1 MSINGKRAYELLDK
15 IGFIRTSGSAEEKK
29 ASEILMDEIRSL
41 GVEAKREAFEVE
53 DAIVHHATL
62 TVLEPYEKSYEV
74 TAWKCCPNAKLDG
87 EIYYA
92 QDAITPVDLANMKG
106 KIVLVNNYLRLP
118 TYKKMLES
126 GAIAFITYQGS
137 LLDKRE
143 DSDLDTRKLRANFRK
158 YGELP
163 GVNMLVED
171 AFELVVKKATK
182 AHLEI
187 EQEKVT
193 LTSHNVYATIPGTE
207 QPDTII
213 TLGAHYDS
221 VPFSTGVY
229 DNGAGSVI
237 IMEILREFVANP
249 PRRTLQFCW
258 FGSEEVGLEGSKA
271 YIAKHQDEVDKTR
284 LMINVDVAGA
294 PLGKDVAMITG
305 PESLVSYINYLACEK
320 NFSLQARQD
329 IYSSDSTPFANA
341 GVPAVSFCRF
351 GTPGAAFIHCRHD
364 IIKYLSP
371 DALAYT
377 AEFVN
382 TFTAQIVNTAV
393 FPVEK
398 EMPDNMVKK
407 VHEYLDIKDE
417 K

>member
-1 MSINGKRAYELLDK
+1 MPINGKRAYELLDK
-15 IGFIRTSGSAEEKK
+15 IGFIRTSGSADEKR
-29 ASEILMDEIRSL
+29 ASEILMDEIRSM
-41 GVEAKREAFEVE
+41 GIEAKCEAFEVE

-62 TVLEPYEKSYEV
+62 TILEPYEKSYEV
-74 TAWKCCPNAKLDG
+74 TAWKCCPNTKLDG

-92 QDAITPVDLANMKG
+92 QDALTPVDLANMKG

-137 LLDKRE
+137 LLDKKE

-187 EQEKVT
+187 EQEKVV
-193 LTSHNVYATIPGTE
+193 LTSHNVYATIPGTDE
-207 QPDTII
+207 PDTII

-249 PRRTLQFCW
+249 PRRTVQFCW

-271 YIAKHQDEVDKTR
+271 YIAKHPDEVNKTR

-305 PESLVSYINYLACEK
+305 PESLVSYVNYLACDQ

-341 GVPAVSFCRF
+341 GVPAVSFC
-351 GTPGAAFIHCRHD
+351 
-364 IIKYLSP
+364 
-371 DALAYT
+371 
-377 AEFVN
+377 
-382 TFTAQIVNTAV
+382 
-393 FPVEK
+393 
-398 EMPDNMVKK
+398 
-407 VHEYLDIKDE
+407 
-417 K
+417 

>member
-1 MSINGKRAYELLDK
+1 MPINGKRAYELLDR
-15 IGFIRTSGSAEEKK
+15 IGFIRTSGSDQEKE
-29 ASEILMDEIRSL
+29 ASQILMDEIQSL
-41 GVEAKREAFEVE
+41 GIEAMREPFEVE
-53 DAIVHHATL
+53 DAIVHRAIL
-62 TVLEPYEKSYEV
+62 KVCEPYEKSYEV
-74 TAWKCCPNAKLDG
+74 TAWKCCPNAKLEG
-87 EIYYA
+87 ELYYA
-92 QDAITPVDLANMKG
+92 QDALTPVDLANMKG

-137 LLDKRE
+137 LLEKRE

-158 YGELP
+158 YGNLP

-171 AFELVVKKATK
+171 AFELVVKKAHK
-182 AHLEI
+182 VYLEI
-187 EQEKVT
+187 EQENVT

-207 QPDTII
+207 DPKTII

-237 IMEILREFVANP
+237 IMEILREFVAHP
-249 PRRTLQFCW
+249 PRRTVKFCW

-271 YIAKHQDEVDKTR
+271 YIAKHPEEVAKTR

-305 PESLVSYINYLACEK
+305 PESLVSYIEYLACAE
-320 NFSLQARQD
+320 NFSLHAKQD

-351 GTPGAAFIHCRHD
+351 GTQGAAFIHCRHD
-364 IIKYLSP
+364 VIQYLSA
-371 DALAYT
+371 DSLEAT
-377 AEFVN
+377 AAFVN
-382 TFTAQIVNTAV
+382 TFASEIVNTAV
-393 FPVEK
+393 FPVERT
-398 EMPDNMVKK
+398 MPDNMVKK